1 MRLCKFII
9 SVLAILA
16 ACAGVASATDGQ
28 QQVNS
33 ILNQTPYTYLLDT
46 GSPSATALS
55 EGELAQKTGWTIIP
69 EDNLTHKFKG
79 DTVFLNDK
87 IMVVLR
93 RSGSGAEVYSRTA
106 EGLKE
111 RAQLFVCAGEGEQTT
126 GLSSVRII
134 ENTPAAV
141 MLEAVFQTQQ
151 GKPAASMAAKNVSAT
166 YRLTTGQ
173 VCLEVSPG
181 KGMNEFFIQVN
192 SRYVVVPDFFADDV
206 VFNPEGF
213 NDSKVGLPA
222 ENFLLHMLEGND
234 AIVMCVW
241 ESDKQ
246 STQAVSLSVGQG
258 RVINGRDKDPT
269 LQEARKVGTH
279 IQCIK
284 DRRIWVAFMEGSNI
298 WHERLIRD
306 EDKDRDIVLDWKP
319 PFPAKWR
326 ADFIRKDEL
335 AESWNFMDEQETEP
349 VSAGDEQGCFCWFDS
364 DRSCVRVPELP
375 AIKKSKSSE
384 TGHAWPVIVYPID
397 RSRATPLR
405 VFCPIDILRNT
416 LGVGPCQYILE
427 KEGFGSDV
435 QPTADQ
441 VTSWVE
447 NLFEK
452 KKEKQAADQIEEHL
466 KQMVEHMRQTQ
477 MRIRQYGDFARQVQ
491 KLRDKQV
498 TSETVTADLGKLALS
513 PAGKL
518 WGIVDDLEQNIV
530 LKSEAARPCETAWRL
545 AEGII
550 TLIGQS
556 DAPAQCQKLCS
567 QIRAVAA
574 AQDRALSKSRM
585 AVRLIR
591 QQCMMVAGNPPT
603 QELVRRAGE
612 PQAADFAAEIQQM
625 AEQMLQKK

>member
-1 MRLCKFII
+1 
-9 SVLAILA
+9 
-16 ACAGVASATDGQ
+16 
-28 QQVNS
+28 
-33 ILNQTPYTYLLDT
+33 
-46 GSPSATALS
+46 
-55 EGELAQKTGWTIIP
+55 
-69 EDNLTHKFKG
+69 
-79 DTVFLNDK
+79 
-87 IMVVLR
+87 
-93 RSGSGAEVYSRTA
+93 
-106 EGLKE
+106 
-111 RAQLFVCAGEGEQTT
+111 
-126 GLSSVRII
+126 
-134 ENTPAAV
+134 
-141 MLEAVFQTQQ
+141 
-151 GKPAASMAAKNVSAT
+151 
-166 YRLTTGQ
+166 
-173 VCLEVSPG
+173 
-181 KGMNEFFIQVN
+181 MNEFLIQVN

-206 VFNPEGF
+206 VFNPESLK
-213 NDSKVGLPA
+213 DSEVGLPA
-222 ENFLLHMLEGND
+222 ENFLLHMLKGND

-246 STQAVSLSVGQG
+246 STQAVSLSGGQG
-258 RVINGRDKDPT
+258 RVTNGRDKDPI
-269 LQEARKVGTH
+269 LQEDRKVGTH

-284 DRRIWVAFMEGSNI
+284 NRRIWVAFMEGSNI
-298 WHERLIRD
+298 WHERLIS
-306 EDKDRDIVLDWKP
+306 DKDKPGDIVLDWEP

-335 AESWNFMDEQETEP
+335 AESWNFMDKQEQEP
-349 VSAGDEQGCFCWFDS
+349 VSATGDETAYCCWFDS
-364 DRSCVRVPELP
+364 DRTCVRVPELP
-375 AIKKSKSSE
+375 TIKKSKSSE

-427 KEGFGSDV
+427 KEGFGSDI

-452 KKEKQAADQIEEHL
+452 KKEKQAADQIEERL

-477 MRIRQYGDFARQVQ
+477 ARIGQYGDFARQVQ
-491 KLRDKQV
+491 KLRDKQARHI
-498 TSETVTADLGKLALS
+498 SGGQEPNEAVTAALGKPTLDLAGK
-513 PAGKL
+513 PALYMTGKL

-530 LKSEAARPCETAWRL
+530 LKSEAARPCESADRL

-550 TLIGQS
+550 ALIGQS

-591 QQCMMVAGNPPT
+591 QQCMITVSK
-603 QELVRRAGE
+603 E